1 MMQWLGSLQI
11 HEFYQT
17 QQRLR
22 QKREKAIIIEGGR
35 EEDGSPERSTSVE
48 GVVEERGMCEPSE
61 EHQEEV
67 MIEGAQAGKG
77 IIEGAQ
83 AGEVMIEG
91 AQAGEGIIDLVQ
103 ETTGGSSDS
112 TELVR
117 ETDTALSEPGE
128 GST

>member
-22 QKREKAIIIEGGR
+22 QKREKAIIIEGAR

-61 EHQEEV
+61 EHQEV

>member
-22 QKREKAIIIEGGR
+22 QKREKAVIIEGTR
-35 EEDGSPERSTSVE
+35 EEDGSLEHSASVE
-48 GVVEERGMCEPSE
+48 GVVEERGMCEPSG

-67 MIEGAQAGKG
+67 MIK
-77 IIEGAQ
+77 
-83 AGEVMIEG
+83 G

-128 GST
+128 GSM